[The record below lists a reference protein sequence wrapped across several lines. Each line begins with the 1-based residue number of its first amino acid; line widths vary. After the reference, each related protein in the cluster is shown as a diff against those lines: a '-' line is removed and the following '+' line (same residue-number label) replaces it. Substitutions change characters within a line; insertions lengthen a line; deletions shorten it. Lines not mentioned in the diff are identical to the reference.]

1 MTPFFTRER
10 FGRPQVLAGVL
21 LVAFMAQC
29 AWLVRRRVQQGQVQ
43 PNELFRIERGLQ
55 YWQNRNFRLV
65 QEIHNRDGSEAH
77 LTTISERPYDADH
90 SPLWYLIASA
100 PFMPWAQSLTPEIIG
115 QLPWLAP
122 LPYIVLG
129 ALLGASVW
137 YVARRLYGNA
147 GGYIALALY
156 CFSPAVIR
164 SSALW
169 FAEPQTGAGWGTFG
183 SVFTA
188 IAVAHTLYAPREVVL
203 WNWRR
208 ILLLGLSFALS
219 VGSQFSLIILVP
231 VALGL
236 MLYVAPNRQA
246 AAIVIWITACVI
258 GLVILF
264 AAYFFH
270 PSALAEGIHQAAFFP
285 ISWRAFGMP
294 QAYKELVANIQD
306 ASPALLFALPVALIT
321 YAAWPRTRYFGNT
334 APLLVALLLLTLRV
348 GAPHYPGLAIQFA
361 AIPFVFVFVAGICA
375 DLLETR
381 RKSLVLTCVVSLLAA
396 NGVWNIWELLHAG
409 HG

>member
-1 MTPFFTRER
+1 
-10 FGRPQVLAGVL
+10 
-21 LVAFMAQC
+21 
-29 AWLVRRRVQQGQVQ
+29 
-43 PNELFRIERGLQ
+43 
-55 YWQNRNFRLV
+55 
-65 QEIHNRDGSEAH
+65 
-77 LTTISERPYDADH
+77 
-90 SPLWYLIASA
+90 
-100 PFMPWAQSLTPEIIG
+100 
-115 QLPWLAP
+115 
-122 LPYIVLG
+122 
-129 ALLGASVW
+129 
-137 YVARRLYGNA
+137 
-147 GGYIALALY
+147 
-156 CFSPAVIR
+156 
-164 SSALW
+164 
-169 FAEPQTGAGWGTFG
+169 
-183 SVFTA
+183 
-188 IAVAHTLYAPREVVL
+188 
-203 WNWRR
+203 
-208 ILLLGLSFALS
+208 
-219 VGSQFSLIILVP
+219 
-231 VALGL
+231 
-236 MLYVAPNRQA
+236 
-246 AAIVIWITACVI
+246 
-258 GLVILF
+258 LVILF

-294 QAYKELVANIQD
+294 QAYKELVTNIQD